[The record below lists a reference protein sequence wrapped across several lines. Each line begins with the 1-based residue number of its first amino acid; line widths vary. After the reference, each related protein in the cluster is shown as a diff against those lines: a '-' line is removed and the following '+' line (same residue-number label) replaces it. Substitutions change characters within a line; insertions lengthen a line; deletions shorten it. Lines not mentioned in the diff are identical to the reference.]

1 MISIKEAAKKLEIT
15 ENSLRCEL
23 MKQNCPYGYATK
35 IDNQYIYHV
44 SEKELDEWIKEHP
57 EKYSTN
63 PNYTTVF
70 KNIKLSE
77 ISTEQLAKE
86 LKRRDELL

>member
-15 ENSLRCEL
+15 ENSLRYEL
-23 MKQNCPYGYATK
+23 MKQNCPYGYATR

-44 SEKELDEWIKEHP
+44 SGKELDKWIKEHP

-63 PNYTTVF
+63 PNYTNVF
-70 KNIKLSE
+70 MKTWNNE
-77 ISTEQLAKE
+77 IMNGF
-86 LKRRDELL
+86 